1 MGAFLR
7 QSTLSFCLYVLLA
20 IAAFELMQ
28 KLLVHFLLLLFFYLS
43 LLLLLHPRNDLQF
56 LPLLDAFLVDGSFP
70 HELLHIPVD
79 VLIDDMEIFEMCV
92 LPVSSLVPEIFHQLH
107 CLGFGLDV
115 VRYLDSALVVVGPRN
130 NG

>member
-1 MGAFLR
+1 ML
-7 QSTLSFCLYVLLA
+7 
-20 IAAFELMQ
+20 
-28 KLLVHFLLLLFFYLS
+28 
-43 LLLLLHPRNDLQF
+43 N
-56 LPLLDAFLVDGSFP
+56 AFLVDGSFP
-70 HELLHIPVD
+70 HELLHISVD